1 MRLIIDLVPLL
12 LGGLLAWTGAAKA
25 FSRTLHQQAAD
36 SALLKLVGSLSRT
49 VLAFRTLG
57 FAELVLAA
65 ALVVAPTWWVPAA
78 GVTLLGLGF
87 VGYLAYGRA
96 KAPKS
101 SCGCTAG
108 PAPISWRAF
117 ARAGLVVAGG
127 VVSFAAV
134 GPWWQ
139 SVGDQPG
146 AAFSVVVVAVLVVG
160 ALSTDLDRL
169 WLLPLRQLRIRLF
182 GTPLSRGS
190 ADNPVAASVE
200 LLERSLAWESA
211 GPIVRSGLLEWW
223 DEDGWRI
230 LRYTG
235 RYNDDDAEGGK
246 GGEARKVSVLFA
258 LDPQASVSTT
268 TAPAIRVVI
277 VDDDT
282 QEILPALQAA

>member
-25 FSRTLHQQAAD
+25 FSRTLRSQAAD
-36 SALLKLVGSLSRT
+36 SALLKLVGSLERA
-49 VLAFRTLG
+49 VLALRTLG
-57 FAELVLAA
+57 FAELVLAV

-78 GVTLLGLGF
+78 CVVLLGLGF
-87 VGYLAYGRA
+87 LGYLAYGRA
-96 KAPKS
+96 KAPSS

-127 VVSFAAV
+127 FAAAMAAALAV
-134 GPWWQ
+134 AGPWWQ
-139 SVGDQPG
+139 QVADRPLG
-146 AAFSVVVVAVLVVG
+146 ALAVAVVAVLVVG

-182 GTPLSRGS
+182 GTPLSSGS
-190 ADNPVAASVE
+190 SDNPVAASVE

-211 GPIVRSGLLEWW
+211 GPIVRSGLVEWW

-235 RYNDDDAEGGK
+235 RYGEEA
-246 GGEARKVSVLFA
+246 EARTVSVLFA

-277 VDDDT
+277 VDDET